1 AILCRQPVAG
11 DWAGAIATVRASL
24 LPYLAQRLDGQAQQ
38 VWRQGDKAGAFARW
52 RAAVQLDPNAA
63 YLRFNWGLALQK
75 IENRWGAIAL
85 YRDAWQR
92 TPSPE
97 TAGNLGGMLLEM
109 GYPQAA
115 LDLYHQAL
123 TQFPQSEMLH
133 RHLAGFHLGRME
145 PMAAETHARQ
155 AIALAPTAAAWSL
168 LGSALGQ
175 QQRIEEAQAAFDQAL
190 NLDPHHLEAQLNL
203 GSVYQEQ
210 KDLTSAIAAFRR
222 GIDLA
227 TQQPNTGP
235 LLAQAHFHLA
245 TTLLAVGQ
253 YREGWEAYEWRWQL
267 PGMSPLPAPLW
278 QGEPVDRLAVWG
290 EQGFG
295 DVLQFVRFVPQVRSR
310 CRELYLVCRP
320 PLQSLLQDSLADIGV
335 TVLSEPASL
344 PAVTAHIPLLS
355 LPRLLQ
361 TNLNTLPAD
370 VPYVRVAIAAH
381 PLPPAPL
388 RFGLV
393 WQSGAHSVT
402 AFAQEKSCGW
412 ERLAP
417 LVAALPHI
425 RFYSLQVGAA
435 APPSLPDLA
444 AHCQDFRDTAAYLQ
458 QLDGLITVD
467 TAVAHLAGAL
477 AKPTW
482 VLLPYAA
489 DWRWG
494 VDGSDSPWYRTLRLV
509 RQPRRGDWET
519 PIQEAISQLRGIY
532 GRTGGHPP
540 DADPTERSEK

>member
-1 AILCRQPVAG
+1 M
-11 DWAGAIATVRASL
+11 RASL

-52 RAAVQLDPNAA
+52 RAAVQLDPNTA

-75 IENRWGAIAL
+75 TGNRWGAIASTGML
-85 YRDAWQR
+85 GGGLHPPKPLAIW
-92 TPSPE
+92 
-97 TAGNLGGMLLEM
+97 GGMLLEM

-115 LDLYHQAL
+115 LDLYERAL
-123 TQFPQSEMLH
+123 SQFPHSEVLH
-133 RHLAGFHLGRME
+133 RHLASFYLSRTE
-145 PMAAETHARQ
+145 PTAAATHAHE

-175 QQRIEEAQAAFDQAL
+175 QQRIEEAKAAFDRAL
-190 NLDPHHLEAQLNL
+190 TLDPHHLEAQLNL
-203 GSVYQEQ
+203 GCVHQEQ
-210 KDLTSAIAAFRR
+210 KDLEAAIAAFRR

-227 TQQPNTGP
+227 THQPNTGP
-235 LLAQAHFHLA
+235 LLAKAHFHLA
-245 TTLLAVGQ
+245 CTLLAAGRYQ
-253 YREGWEAYEWRWQL
+253 EGWEAYEWRWQL
-267 PGMSPLPAPLW
+267 PGMSTLPAPLW

-295 DVLQFVRFVPQVRSR
+295 DVLQFVRFVPRVRSR

-320 PLQSLLQDSLADIGV
+320 PLQSLLQDSLADMGV

-344 PAVTAHIPLLS
+344 PAVAAHIPLLS

-370 VPYVRVAIAAH
+370 VPYLRVGSGAIAAH
-381 PLPPAPL
+381 PLPPAPIRL
-388 RFGLV
+388 GLV
-393 WQSGAHSVT
+393 WQSGAHNVT

-417 LVAALPHI
+417 LVAALPQI
-425 RFYSLQVGAA
+425 QFYSLQMGGTS
-435 APPSLPDLA
+435 PLPDLT
-444 AHCQDFRDTAAYLQ
+444 AHCHNFRDTAAYLQ
-458 QLDGLITVD
+458 QLDGLIAVD
-467 TAVAHLAGAL
+467 TAAAHLAGAL

-494 VDGSDSPWYRTLRLV
+494 VDRPDSPWYRTLRLL
-509 RQPRRGDWET
+509 RQPRRDDWET
-519 PIQEAISQLRGIY
+519 PVQEAIAQVAEFYGLR
-532 GRTGGHPP
+532 P
-540 DADPTERSEK
+540 